1 VIQVKICGI
10 TRKSD
15 ALYAAQCGAAAL
27 GFIFY
32 PPSPRYIG
40 PEDAR
45 KIIKDLP
52 SYLVTVGVFVNEE
65 PKIIK
70 SVMKSCS
77 LDMLQLHGDE
87 SPEYCRQFPTSKII
101 KAVELKNHDD
111 VRRALDYHVA
121 ALLVDSRYDGRY
133 GGTGR
138 QSNWELAGCLKNKV
152 SLILSGGLGLENIQ
166 DALRTVQPIALDI
179 NSGVEESPGKKDQQK
194 FHKCLIESGHSIQL
208 PDFRKSFSREGNMS
222 KTLPDPNGHFG
233 IFGGR
238 YAAETLMPALIELEK
253 GYQTARKDKN
263 FQREL
268 EWYQREYAGR
278 ATPLY
283 YARRMSEAL
292 HGAKIYLK
300 REDLNHT
307 GSHKINN
314 TLGQALLAR
323 RMGKKR

>member
-194 FHKCLIESGHSIQL
+194 ISQMFDRIRAFDSTPG
-208 PDFRKSFSREGNMS
+208 FSQI
-222 KTLPDPNGHFG
+222 
-233 IFGGR
+233 IF
-238 YAAETLMPALIELEK
+238 
-253 GYQTARKDKN
+253 
-263 FQREL
+263 
-268 EWYQREYAGR
+268 
-278 ATPLY
+278 
-283 YARRMSEAL
+283 
-292 HGAKIYLK
+292 K
-300 REDLNHT
+300 R
-307 GSHKINN
+307 
-314 TLGQALLAR
+314 
-323 RMGKKR
+323 GKHEQNIA